1 MNARLYSAKRLLKQT
16 GIIFVSIGDD
26 ELGNLV
32 TLCKEIFGEEN
43 YIATCPRITKRTSN
57 KGVFSKGLK
66 ENRLKAFK
74 REYKKAYFM
83 QYALSRLLLC
93 SSTFR

>member
-43 YIATCPRITKRTSN
+43 YIATCPRITKRASN

-74 REYKKAYFM
+74 REHKK
-83 QYALSRLLLC
+83 
-93 SSTFR
+93 